1 MCFTPRGQRYL
12 AGDVGDPEVA
22 SARHRGARRH
32 KPRRLLV
39 LGGAVVAIV
48 AVGDLTGAM
57 WAGQP
62 QSSTDSSREQ
72 AAEQYSSVAP
82 SLPDRT
88 GRSDG
93 ERPSRTDGERPSR
106 TDERRALGSKPQD
119 AGATQVAPAIA
130 TKTRFLT
137 EDLNVWSGPGEE
149 TTLLTV
155 LDEGSK
161 IQATG
166 RVIDGWAEVD
176 FNEKLRWVN
185 AEYLSTDKPEDDTAS
200 SGGDTSGDD
209 STGGDTS
216 GGDSSGGLSDA
227 PCASGSA
234 VEDGLVA
241 NAIAVH
247 RAICAEFPEVTT
259 YYGLRPGDDG
269 EHGTGQAIDS
279 MVPDSATGDAIAEFV
294 QDHYRALGV
303 SEIIWSQRIW
313 TVQRMS
319 EGWRWMEDRGSDTAN
334 HYDHVHVTVY

>member
-1 MCFTPRGQRYL
+1 M
-12 AGDVGDPEVA
+12 
-22 SARHRGARRH
+22 
-32 KPRRLLV
+32 
-39 LGGAVVAIV
+39 GGVIV
-48 AVGDLTGAM
+48 AAFGADRAGAM
-57 WAGQP
+57 WAGQQEP
-62 QSSTDSSREQ
+62 STASSSEH
-72 AAEQYSSVAP
+72 AVEQYSSVAP

-88 GRSDG
+88 SRGDG
-93 ERPSRTDGERPSR
+93 ERPSRTAERTPLRSQPQG
-106 TDERRALGSKPQD
+106 AGS
-119 AGATQVAPAIA
+119 TEVAPAIA
-130 TKTRFLT
+130 TKPRFLT
-137 EDLNVWSGPGEE
+137 EDLNLWSGPGED

-166 RVIDGWAEVD
+166 RVIDGWAGVVYND
-176 FNEKLRWVN
+176 KLRWVN
-185 AEYLSTDKPEDDTAS
+185 ADYLSADKPEDDTAS
-200 SGGDTSGDD
+200 SGGDTSGGDTSGGD

-216 GGDSSGGLSDA
+216 GDDSASGLSDE
-227 PCASGSA
+227 PCASGSD

-303 SEIIWSQRIW
+303 SEIIWAQHIW
-313 TVQRMS
+313 TVQRAS

>member
-1 MCFTPRGQRYL
+1 M
-12 AGDVGDPEVA
+12 
-22 SARHRGARRH
+22 
-32 KPRRLLV
+32 
-39 LGGAVVAIV
+39 GGVIV
-48 AVGDLTGAM
+48 AAFAADQAGAM
-57 WAGQP
+57 WAGP
-62 QSSTDSSREQ
+62 QEQQERSAAVST
-72 AAEQYSSVAP
+72 EQYSSVAP
-82 SLPDRT
+82 ALPDRT
-88 GRSDG
+88 NRSDG
-93 ERPSRTDGERPSR
+93 ERTSR
-106 TDERRALGSKPQD
+106 TDERTSLQSQPQGAGS
-119 AGATQVAPAIA
+119 TEVAPAIA
-130 TKTRFLT
+130 TKPRFLT
-137 EDLNVWSGPGEE
+137 EDLNVWTGPGEE

-155 LDEGSK
+155 LDKGSK

-166 RVIDGWAEVD
+166 DVIDGWAEVVY
-176 FNEKLRWVN
+176 NEKLRWVN
-185 AEYLSTDKPEDDTAS
+185 ADFLSTDKPEDDAVS
-200 SGGDTSGDD
+200 SGNTTGDD

-216 GGDSSGGLSDA
+216 GDTSGGDPSEGLSDA
-227 PCASGSA
+227 PCASGSE

-303 SEIIWSQRIW
+303 SEIIWAQHIW